1 MSVINLTNLQ
11 LDTMKNGKI
20 HTTIQVKKAE
30 VFTTISL
37 LMSCMIEIDVSVN
50 FHQLCYASYQ
60 SW

>member
-50 FHQLCYASYQ
+50 FHQPKLVKCDPA
-60 SW
+60 